1 MVLPFSNSASTRV
14 RRDSGDYY
22 FCELSENNQDTV
34 TMLIGSEIIPLL
46 DELESAYVSKYIIQ
60 SAAYAGS
67 F

>member
-46 DELESAYVSKYIIQ
+46 DELESAYVSNIIQ